1 MTILQQPDVLSL
13 SGNIAPFRINSASP
27 VLFTLRQGSEE
38 ILSHRYAPGQDG
50 YITIDIRDIVH
61 ARLSFLL
68 QESSTVYV
76 QPSLA
81 ATFTAVI
88 DGTEVNFRVV
98 RAGVDRLTDTTSNFL
113 TQNFLSWQPSVK
125 PVTYYSPEFLTYYAI
140 LPCKAKL
147 RAYFTDSSGN
157 MISQQDLELYT
168 FASGNAYT
176 IPLQYAIVAGR
187 LGHKL
192 PAYYDVWI
200 ENNSSERLT
209 YIQRYYASDMRSE
222 QEQWILFENSLG
234 GIDTFRAYG
243 TTDFTGEHTHNI
255 AEVEDIA
262 FEYRVDTERKFQKNT
277 GHLDRKERQWLLD
290 FFPSEVKY
298 IYLGSALRRIVVV
311 ESNVTYT
318 DRELPSHYTFTYRYA
333 DARPLLNLPRT
344 DIPTEVLNITV
355 PEVGSFTVPPRLVE
369 FSRLP
374 LTEGALFPVQQ
385 PYSEEWNTT
394 TAGALEEYI
403 SNRIYEKYN
412 AAWSKQIYL
421 IRRNDK
427 TPPTEENAYSAL
439 EADNRFLTK
448 EEVPDSYF
456 TKKRSPDGQEYL
468 HTNYPLVLERYAVF
482 GHGDTP
488 YLPSMFEEIPLDQQ
502 TLGWKDGLITVL
514 KGGGSDFD
522 ELAMWSAL
530 GKEGVQQIDK
540 SHLSGALTGYATE
553 KFVTDK
559 GYITSSALTGY
570 ATETFVRENFV
581 TLAGAQ
587 EITGEKDFTGG
598 LKVNGGLLDYDPT
611 ERVWKLNGNM
621 LISGSITFG
630 WDNGTYTAPTLLDL
644 LPYDPATLSKEGGR
658 LSVIGSAGSSFD
670 ESAMWTA
677 LLKSGSQQIDKSH
690 LGTALAGYA
699 TENFVNTN
707 LNALKGTGLPTTEG
721 YRNVTEIANTLL
733 TFLTGSDTDSTI
745 NKWKELE
752 AFLAGFSET
761 DTLATALSVKADK
774 TRSIIAGTGLSGGG
788 DLSADRTLSLSPS
801 GIKAGTYT
809 KLTVDAYGRA
819 TSASGLIAS
828 DIPTLEISKINGL
841 QDRLNTFVTLAGA
854 QEITGEKNFTG
865 GLKVNGGL
873 LDYDPTERVWKL
885 DGNLLITGSTTWNAV
900 GDYTAP
906 TLLDLLPYDPA
917 TLSKEGGRLSVIGGG
932 GSIGGGNI
940 MLNGTLYEAANG
952 VITLPDLYQKTP
964 NGTASQ
970 FLKADGSVD
979 SNLYALAYG
988 GDQNSIQYSSKSNY
1002 LRVID
1007 RRNDTIL
1014 PTSYDNY
1021 NISGLFHM
1029 SGMPSSNWW
1038 SGIHVKGWGE
1048 GYATWELV
1056 GPSSTD
1062 NTNNRLYYRDGKG
1075 SSWATDWKGIA
1086 FLEDCNKVATPYF
1099 EGQNIYSD
1107 YGWWVVALCKLS
1119 PADSEYNYASGTM
1132 FYRRGNGI
1140 YPNGSVQFN
1149 VIKRYNQT
1157 NVNFGVLYNG
1167 YGINEGEDAPKPC
1180 TFTYNGVK
1188 YAGLKWASAASLD
1201 SIKTLIYDIS
1211 TTGLPFYVKYFNS
1224 QSGEVFNTEIKN
1236 SIVELGSDIS
1246 GTGLG
1251 TIGTI
1256 RILNRKAIDI
1266 KGEDWGYIQQ
1276 ASADRMF
1283 HVAVAKST
1291 QSGLGGGLG
1300 NYEIRCNGTSEE
1312 GIFVRYSGSSY
1323 GKLGVVNRN
1332 GQESSISYY
1341 NNNTAVGADKP
1352 LWTVGAGIRNAYSF
1366 DWWFGTNGY
1375 RMTLDSDGKLFINRT
1390 NNNEGGPSVSLAIG
1404 DSDTGLHWQADG
1416 IIEFRSN
1423 AKQVGYW
1430 GYTNGRLFNCYF
1442 REPSG
1447 VTYEKASLMI
1457 NGNGSTISPSI
1468 GFHQPGV
1475 VGCHLEL
1482 DNGGN
1487 FRFKDSSGYRNVYA
1501 GNVIAEAGYLY
1512 SRYNGIQVAIGAN
1525 NSSYVHFINNQ
1536 SKQYYFDN
1544 GLAISGTI
1552 FPYSDNS
1559 YDLGTNSTKWRNIY
1573 ANRLIGEAD
1582 KSVFLVPNYVGGQQA
1597 NPQTYFNNGMG
1608 VKVAMTGVNPDSYW
1622 GDTLWIN
1629 GYGGTDVPDMCALHF
1644 SRGGAPL
1651 IYISSQKYHATS
1663 YGTMYHIWTG
1673 YNSNHSS
1680 AAWTC
1685 STLNAN
1691 GRISTTSDVY
1701 SAGWVRAGGS
1711 NGFYCESYGGGIHM
1725 TDSTWVRVYNGKQF
1739 YVSSTSSD
1747 AIHTAGGINAS
1758 GRIYAGGIMENAG
1771 GLNCHGIVN
1780 SSGANGFNVYAAF
1793 YGRSDHGGIE
1803 IGASDNVFGIGVH
1816 SNDHMYWWWTNS
1828 GSIGS
1833 STGKSYIM
1841 DYGGGN
1847 WSFTGNHY
1855 VSGYSTWGSD
1865 SRYKTYLGEVT
1876 LQLEQ
1881 IADSPTIYYRWNS
1894 KKRDRDGLLHVG
1906 GYAQYI
1912 EQILP
1917 ELTHETSN
1925 FKTMD
1930 YAVCAYV
1937 YAVHA
1942 ARFLRDHLLSDYEW
1956 KSDTELRIHTLEKE
1970 NIKLKKR
1977 IKQLE
1982 RRVA

>member
-1 MTILQQPDVLSL
+1 
-13 SGNIAPFRINSASP
+13 
-27 VLFTLRQGSEE
+27 
-38 ILSHRYAPGQDG
+38 
-50 YITIDIRDIVH
+50 
-61 ARLSFLL
+61 
-68 QESSTVYV
+68 
-76 QPSLA
+76 
-81 ATFTAVI
+81 
-88 DGTEVNFRVV
+88 
-98 RAGVDRLTDTTSNFL
+98 
-113 TQNFLSWQPSVK
+113 
-125 PVTYYSPEFLTYYAI
+125 
-140 LPCKAKL
+140 
-147 RAYFTDSSGN
+147 
-157 MISQQDLELYT
+157 
-168 FASGNAYT
+168 
-176 IPLQYAIVAGR
+176 
-187 LGHKL
+187 
-192 PAYYDVWI
+192 
-200 ENNSSERLT
+200 
-209 YIQRYYASDMRSE
+209 
-222 QEQWILFENSLG
+222 
-234 GIDTFRAYG
+234 
-243 TTDFTGEHTHNI
+243 
-255 AEVEDIA
+255 
-262 FEYRVDTERKFQKNT
+262 
-277 GHLDRKERQWLLD
+277 
-290 FFPSEVKY
+290 
-298 IYLGSALRRIVVV
+298 
-311 ESNVTYT
+311 
-318 DRELPSHYTFTYRYA
+318 
-333 DARPLLNLPRT
+333 
-344 DIPTEVLNITV
+344 
-355 PEVGSFTVPPRLVE
+355 
-369 FSRLP
+369 
-374 LTEGALFPVQQ
+374 
-385 PYSEEWNTT
+385 
-394 TAGALEEYI
+394 
-403 SNRIYEKYN
+403 
-412 AAWSKQIYL
+412 
-421 IRRNDK
+421 
-427 TPPTEENAYSAL
+427 
-439 EADNRFLTK
+439 
-448 EEVPDSYF
+448 
-456 TKKRSPDGQEYL
+456 
-468 HTNYPLVLERYAVF
+468 
-482 GHGDTP
+482 
-488 YLPSMFEEIPLDQQ
+488 
-502 TLGWKDGLITVL
+502 
-514 KGGGSDFD
+514 
-522 ELAMWSAL
+522 
-530 GKEGVQQIDK
+530 
-540 SHLSGALTGYATE
+540 
-553 KFVTDK
+553 
-559 GYITSSALTGY
+559 
-570 ATETFVRENFV
+570 
-581 TLAGAQ
+581 
-587 EITGEKDFTGG
+587 
-598 LKVNGGLLDYDPT
+598 
-611 ERVWKLNGNM
+611 
-621 LISGSITFG
+621 
-630 WDNGTYTAPTLLDL
+630 
-644 LPYDPATLSKEGGR
+644 
-658 LSVIGSAGSSFD
+658 
-670 ESAMWTA
+670 MWTA

-707 LNALKGTGLPTTEG
+707 LNALKGAGLPTTEG

-873 LDYDPTERVWKL
+873 LDYDPTHKVWKL

-1180 TFTYNGVK
+1180 TFIYNGVK

-1501 GNVIAEAGYLY
+1501 GNLIADAGFLY
-1512 SRYNGIQVAIGAN
+1512 SRYNGIEIKIGSEN
-1525 NSSYVHFINNQ
+1525 DSYVHFITKPAR
-1536 SKQYYFDN
+1536 SLYFANSLFVN
-1544 GLAISGTI
+1544 GSVL
-1552 FPYSDNS
+1552 PYSSSTYSLGDAGHLWNYVYGNHFMGNS
-1559 YDLGTNSTKWRNIY
+1559 ASATFIL
-1573 ANRLIGEAD
+1573 
-1582 KSVFLVPNYVGGQQA
+1582 PNYVGGQQA
-1597 NPQTYFNNGMG
+1597 NPQTYFNNSMG

-1691 GRISTTSDVY
+1691 GRISTTSDIY

-1758 GRIYAGGIMENAG
+1758 GRIYAGGHLSTNG
-1771 GLNCHGIVN
+1771 GLAVSGIYGD
-1780 SSGANGFNVYAAF
+1780 SGASGFNVYAVF
-1793 YGRSDHGGIE
+1793 QGRSDHGGIE
-1803 IGASDNVFGIGVH
+1803 VRASDNTFGIGVH
-1816 SNDHMYWWWTNS
+1816 SNDHIYWWWGTSTSTNS
-1828 GSIGS
+1828 S
-1833 STGKSYIM
+1833 SGKSYIM

-1876 LQLEQ
+1876 LQLDQ

-1906 GYAQYI
+1906 GYAQYT

-1942 ARFLRDHLLSDYEW
+1942 ARFLRDHLLSDYKW
-1956 KSDTELRIHTLEKE
+1956 KSDTELRMYALEKE
-1970 NIKLKKR
+1970 NIKLRNR
-1977 IKQLE
+1977 IEQLE
-1982 RRVA
+1982 RRAA

>member
-1 MTILQQPDVLSL
+1 MADQQQIIDELIDYIDKAVLKHSVSNRHVAEVL
-13 SGNIAPFRINSASP
+13 YWLNEGLKKVSTDGLKDIFISKKQIDETNFLLRLLGGVEFSSGDDPYRITQKGEAFLKKLTLNGGLIEYDPTERVWKLNGNMLISGNITFGWDNGTYTAP
-27 VLFTLRQGSEE
+27 TLLDLLPYDPTT
-38 ILSHRYAPGQDG
+38 LSKEGG
-50 YITIDIRDIVH
+50 
-61 ARLSFLL
+61 RLS
-68 QESSTVYV
+68 
-76 QPSLA
+76 
-81 ATFTAVI
+81 VI
-88 DGTEVNFRVV
+88 
-98 RAGVDRLTDTTSNFL
+98 
-113 TQNFLSWQPSVK
+113 
-125 PVTYYSPEFLTYYAI
+125 
-140 LPCKAKL
+140 
-147 RAYFTDSSGN
+147 
-157 MISQQDLELYT
+157 
-168 FASGNAYT
+168 NA
-176 IPLQYAIVAGR
+176 
-187 LGHKL
+187 
-192 PAYYDVWI
+192 
-200 ENNSSERLT
+200 
-209 YIQRYYASDMRSE
+209 
-222 QEQWILFENSLG
+222 
-234 GIDTFRAYG
+234 
-243 TTDFTGEHTHNI
+243 
-255 AEVEDIA
+255 
-262 FEYRVDTERKFQKNT
+262 
-277 GHLDRKERQWLLD
+277 
-290 FFPSEVKY
+290 
-298 IYLGSALRRIVVV
+298 
-311 ESNVTYT
+311 
-318 DRELPSHYTFTYRYA
+318 
-333 DARPLLNLPRT
+333 
-344 DIPTEVLNITV
+344 
-355 PEVGSFTVPPRLVE
+355 
-369 FSRLP
+369 
-374 LTEGALFPVQQ
+374 
-385 PYSEEWNTT
+385 
-394 TAGALEEYI
+394 
-403 SNRIYEKYN
+403 
-412 AAWSKQIYL
+412 
-421 IRRNDK
+421 
-427 TPPTEENAYSAL
+427 
-439 EADNRFLTK
+439 
-448 EEVPDSYF
+448 
-456 TKKRSPDGQEYL
+456 
-468 HTNYPLVLERYAVF
+468 
-482 GHGDTP
+482 
-488 YLPSMFEEIPLDQQ
+488 
-502 TLGWKDGLITVL
+502 
-514 KGGGSDFD
+514 GSDFD
-522 ELAMWSAL
+522 ELAMWGVLS
-530 GKEGVQQIDK
+530 KEGVQQIDK
-540 SHLSGALTGYATE
+540 SHLSGALAGYATE

-630 WDNGTYTAPTLLDL
+630 WDNGTYTVPTLLDL

-752 AFLAGFSET
+752 AFLVGFSET

-940 MLNGTLYEAANG
+940 MLNGTLYEVANG

-1501 GNVIAEAGYLY
+1501 GNLIADAGFLY
-1512 SRYNGIQVAIGAN
+1512 SRYNGIEIKIGSEN
-1525 NSSYVHFINNQ
+1525 DSYVHFITKPAR
-1536 SKQYYFDN
+1536 SLYFANSLFVN
-1544 GLAISGTI
+1544 GSVL
-1552 FPYSDNS
+1552 PYSSSTYSLGDAGHLWNYVYGNHFMGNS
-1559 YDLGTNSTKWRNIY
+1559 ASATFIL
-1573 ANRLIGEAD
+1573 
-1582 KSVFLVPNYVGGQQA
+1582 PNYVGGQQA
-1597 NPQTYFNNGMG
+1597 NPQTYFNNSMG

-1629 GYGGTDVPDMCALHF
+1629 GYRGTDVPSLCALHF

-1651 IYISSQKYHATS
+1651 MYISSQTYDATS
-1663 YGTMYHIWTG
+1663 YGTLYSVWTA
-1673 YNSNHSS
+1673 YNSNKNDV
-1680 AAWTC
+1680 AWAC
-1685 STLNAN
+1685 AQLHAYGRINAN
-1691 GRISTTSDVY
+1691 TDIWSN
-1701 SAGWVRAGGS
+1701 GWVRT
-1711 NGFYCESYGGGIHM
+1711 NGTNGWYSESYGGGWHM
-1725 TDSTWVRVYNGKQF
+1725 TDSTWIRAYNGKQI
-1739 YVSSTSSD
+1739 YTASTHPD

-1758 GRIYAGGIMENAG
+1758 GRIYAGSYIETHG
-1771 GLNCHGIVN
+1771 GLVCAGVGN
-1780 SSGANGFNVYAAF
+1780 SGGASGFNVYASF
-1793 YGRSDHGGIE
+1793 YGNGQHGGIE
-1803 IGASDNVFGIGVH
+1803 IGASDNVFGMGVH
-1816 SNDHMYWWWTNS
+1816 SNDHIYWWWTNS

-1865 SRYKTYLGEVT
+1865 ARYKTYVGEVT
-1876 LQLEQ
+1876 LQLDQ

-1906 GYAQYI
+1906 SYAQYI

-1970 NIKLKKR
+1970 NIKLRNR

>member
-522 ELAMWSAL
+522 ELAMWGAL

-630 WDNGTYTAPTLLDL
+630 WDNGTYTVPTLLDL

-774 TRSIIAGTGLSGGG
+774 TRSIIAGTGLFGGG